1 MRSERQDLPTPDD
14 ASLNHSS
21 IVLEELAKKINT
33 NEGWINFA
41 DFMQFILYEP
51 GLGYYSS
58 GTRKLGAGGDF
69 TTAPEISNFFGACLA
84 DCMIKIL
91 HSCPKQM
98 ILEIGAGSGQL
109 AFDILTRLDSRGFVP
124 DQYYILE
131 LSADLKDRQQRLLA
145 KLPNNLLEKVTW
157 LDSLSE
163 NLITGVILGNEVLDA
178 MPCRRFRIQDEDI
191 YEIGISCTNQRL
203 IEQDKL
209 ADEVIK
215 GSVHKIE
222 KMLNRKFANGF
233 ISEIR
238 PDYKH
243 WFTALSSS
251 LVSGVIMFIDYG
263 CSRGEYYSAD
273 RSTGTLVCHYQNT
286 AHYDPLFLPGVQ
298 DLSAWVDF
306 SLVADVGLEHGF
318 EVETYTS
325 HRDFLLSARILELVD
340 EISDQNERFKI
351 NQAVKQLLLPSQMG
365 DTFKFML
372 LSKDCMIEESFMDSR
387 DFRYLL

>member
-1 MRSERQDLPTPDD
+1 LRSERQDLPTPDD

-21 IVLEELAKKINT
+21 IVLEELTKKINT

-84 DCMIKIL
+84 NCMIKIL
-91 HSCPKQM
+91 HGCPKQM

-109 AFDILTRLDSRGFVP
+109 AFDILTRLDNRGFVL

-131 LSADLKDRQQRLLA
+131 LSADLKERQQRLLS
-145 KLPNNLLEKVTW
+145 KLPNNLLKKVIW
-157 LDSLSE
+157 LDALPE
-163 NLITGVILGNEVLDA
+163 NFITGVILGNEVLDA
-178 MPCRRFRIQDEDI
+178 MPCRRFRIHDEDV
-191 YEIGISCTNQRL
+191 YEIGISCNDQRL

-209 ADEVIK
+209 ADEGIK
-215 GSVHKIE
+215 NLVHKIE
-222 KMLNRKFANGF
+222 KELNRKFANGF

-238 PDYKH
+238 PDYKY
-243 WFTALSSS
+243 WFNALSSS
-251 LVSGVIMFIDYG
+251 LVFGAILFIDYG

-273 RSTGTLVCHYQNT
+273 RSTGTLVCHYKNT
-286 AHYDPLFLPGVQ
+286 AHYDPLFLPGLQ

-318 EVETYTS
+318 EINSYTS
-325 HRDFLLSARILELVD
+325 HRDFLMAAGILELVD
-340 EISDQNERFKI
+340 QISDQNQRFKI
-351 NQAVKQLLLPSQMG
+351 NHAVKQLLLPSEMG

-372 LSKDCMIEESFMDSR
+372 LSKSCMIEESFMETR

>member
-14 ASLNHSS
+14 ASLIHSS

-58 GTRKLGAGGDF
+58 GTRKLGTGGDF

-91 HSCPKQM
+91 HSCPEQM
-98 ILEIGAGSGQL
+98 ILEIGAGSGRL
-109 AFDILTRLDSRGFVP
+109 AFDILTRLDKQGFVP
-124 DQYYILE
+124 NQYYILE

-157 LDSLSE
+157 LDSLPE
-163 NLITGVILGNEVLDA
+163 NFITGIILGNEVLDA
-178 MPCRRFRIQDEDI
+178 MPCRRFRIQDEEI

-209 ADEVIK
+209 ADKIIK
-215 GSVHKIE
+215 DSVHKIE
-222 KMLNRKFANGF
+222 KELNRKFANGF

-243 WFTALSSS
+243 WFTTLSSS
-251 LVSGVIMFIDYG
+251 LVYGAIIFIDYG

-306 SLVADVGLEHGF
+306 SLVADVGLKHGF
-318 EVETYTS
+318 KVESYTS
-325 HRDFLLSARILELVD
+325 HRDFLLSAGILKLVD
-340 EISDQNERFKI
+340 QISDQNKRFKI

-372 LSKDCMIEESFMDSR
+372 LSKDCMIEESFMEAK

>member
-1 MRSERQDLPTPDD
+1 MRSERQDLPTPDE

-21 IVLEELAKKINT
+21 TVLEELAKKINI

-41 DFMQFILYEP
+41 DFMQLILYEP

-58 GTRKLGAGGDF
+58 GTRKLGTGGDF
-69 TTAPEISNFFGACLA
+69 TTAPEISNLFGACLA

-91 HSCPKQM
+91 HSCPEQM
-98 ILEIGAGSGQL
+98 ILEIGAGSGRL
-109 AFDILTRLDSRGFVP
+109 AFDILTRLDKQGFVP
-124 DQYYILE
+124 NQYYILE

-145 KLPNNLLEKVTW
+145 KLPNNLLEKVIW
-157 LDSLSE
+157 LDSLPE
-163 NLITGVILGNEVLDA
+163 NFITGIILGNEVLDA
-178 MPCRRFRIQDEDI
+178 MPCRRFRIQDEEI

-209 ADEVIK
+209 ADEIIK
-215 GSVHKIE
+215 DSVHKIE
-222 KMLNRKFANGF
+222 KELNRKFANGF

-243 WFTALSSS
+243 WFTTLSSS
-251 LVSGVIMFIDYG
+251 LVYGAIIFIDYG

-318 EVETYTS
+318 KVESYTS
-325 HRDFLLSARILELVD
+325 HRDFLLSAGILKLVD
-340 EISDQNERFKI
+340 QISDQNKRFKI

-372 LSKDCMIEESFMDSR
+372 LSKDCMIEESFMEAR

>member
-21 IVLEELAKKINT
+21 IVLEELVKKT
-33 NEGWINFA
+33 NANGGWINFA

-58 GTRKLGAGGDF
+58 GTRKLAVGGDF
-69 TTAPEISNFFGACLA
+69 TTAPEISNLFGVCLA
-84 DCMIKIL
+84 ECIIKIL
-91 HSCPKQM
+91 QSCPKQM

-109 AFDILTRLDSRGFVP
+109 AFDILTHLDSQGFIP

-145 KLPNNLLEKVTW
+145 KLPNNLLEKVIW
-157 LDSLSE
+157 LDSLPE

-191 YEIGISCTNQRL
+191 YEIGISYTNQRL

-209 ADEVIK
+209 ADEIIK
-215 GSVHKIE
+215 DFVNKIE
-222 KMLNRKFANGF
+222 RELSRKFANGF
-233 ISEIR
+233 VSEIR
-238 PDYKH
+238 PDYRH
-243 WFTALSSS
+243 WFSTISSS
-251 LVSGVIMFIDYG
+251 LVSGAIVFIDYG
-263 CSRGEYYSAD
+263 CSREEYYSAD

-318 EVETYTS
+318 KIDSYTS
-325 HRDFLLSARILELVD
+325 HRDFLLSAGILEFVD
-340 EISDQNERFKI
+340 QISDQNQKFKI
-351 NQAVKQLLLPSQMG
+351 NHAVKQLLLPSQMG

-372 LSKDCMIEESFMDSR
+372 LSKSCMIEESFMEAR

>member
-1 MRSERQDLPTPDD
+1 MRSERQNLPTPDE
-14 ASLNHSS
+14 ASLIHSS

-58 GTRKLGAGGDF
+58 GTRKLGTGGDF
-69 TTAPEISNFFGACLA
+69 TTAPEISNFFGTCLA
-84 DCMIKIL
+84 DSIIKIL
-91 HSCPKQM
+91 YSCPKQM

-109 AFDILTRLDSRGFVP
+109 AFDILTRLDNQGFVL

-131 LSADLKDRQQRLLA
+131 LSADLKDRQQKLLA
-145 KLPNNLLEKVTW
+145 KLPNSLLEKVTW
-157 LDSLSE
+157 LDALPE
-163 NLITGVILGNEVLDA
+163 NFITGVILGNEVLDA
-178 MPCRRFRIQDEDI
+178 MPCQRFRIQDEDI
-191 YEIGISCTNQRL
+191 YEIGVSCTNQRL

-209 ADEVIK
+209 ADKIIK
-215 GSVHKIE
+215 DSVHKIE
-222 KMLNRKFANGF
+222 KELNRKFANGF

-238 PDYKH
+238 LDYKH

-251 LVSGVIMFIDYG
+251 LASGVIMFIDYG

-273 RSTGTLVCHYQNT
+273 RSTGTLVCHYQNM
-286 AHYDPLFLPGVQ
+286 AHYDSLFLPGVQ

-306 SLVADVGLEHGF
+306 SLVADIALEHGF
-318 EVETYTS
+318 KVETYTS
-325 HRDFLLSARILELVD
+325 HRDFLSSAGILELVD
-340 EISDQNERFKI
+340 KISAQNERFKI
-351 NQAVKQLLLPSQMG
+351 NQAVKQLLLPGQMG

-372 LSKDCMIEESFMDSR
+372 LSKDCIIEDSFTEAR